1 MAGVRINALPEKVVP
16 SDTGDWYVLDDGTTA
31 QRIDFD
37 TLAKSIIESY
47 DGTELD
53 GVSQDLKTA
62 INALYTAL
70 AAATTP
76 ATATSSYETGFTNYT
91 TGSVPTFVKVGRVV
105 MVYGQAKPTSTIT
118 GGTTNVKM
126 FTIPAGYRPASPVT
140 VLQQASGAR
149 IWLLSL
155 QNGYGYFG
163 RVRDGSTWANV
174 TSSEWLPFYAC
185 YICDPEA

>member
-1 MAGVRINALPEKVVP
+1 MAGVRINALPEKVTP
-16 SDTGDWYVLDDGTTA
+16 SDTGDWYVLDDGTNA
-31 QRIDFD
+31 QKIDFD
-37 TLAKSIIESY
+37 TLAASVIESY
-47 DGTELD
+47 AGTELD

-76 ATATSSYETGFTNYT
+76 ATATGSYATGFTNYT

-118 GGTTNVKM
+118 GGSTNVQM
-126 FTIPAGYRPASPVT
+126 FTIPAGYRPAGRVT
-140 VLQQASGAR
+140 VLQQASFAR
-149 IWLLSL
+149 IWLMTL
-155 QNGYGYFG
+155 QSGYGYFSRAREG
-163 RVRDGSTWANV
+163 GTWANV
-174 TSSEWLPFYAC
+174 TSSEWLQFYAC

>member
-62 INALYTAL
+62 INALYSAL

-76 ATATSSYETGFTNYT
+76 ASATGSYETGFTNYT

-140 VLQQASGAR
+140 VLQQASAAR
-149 IWLLSL
+149 IWMMSL
-155 QNGYGYFG
+155 QSGYGYFG
-163 RVRDGSTWANV
+163 RAREGSTWANV
-174 TSSEWLPFYAC
+174 TSSEWLPFYAV
-185 YICDPEA
+185 YICNPEA